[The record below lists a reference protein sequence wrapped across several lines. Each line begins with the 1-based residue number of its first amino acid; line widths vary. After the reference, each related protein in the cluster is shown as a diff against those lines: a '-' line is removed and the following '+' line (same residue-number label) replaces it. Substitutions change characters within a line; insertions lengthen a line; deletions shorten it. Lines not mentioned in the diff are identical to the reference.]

1 MLEYTLE
8 YNELTEEP
16 GDLRARVVNVRSY
29 TEQELIDK
37 ILQIGAGLTRSDV
50 VSVLEAMKQVTAG
63 ILADGGAVHTEL
75 FNASPSIQG
84 VFNAPDETYNADK
97 HKISINFHIG
107 SGLRKAVAD
116 IKVKKVIAV
125 SSGTIIISVTDI
137 KTGSVNGTLTPGRDL
152 KITGV
157 KIKIAGDDPDVG
169 LYFVPASGTPVK
181 ADPSDFVINNPSEV
195 IALIPALTP
204 GTWQV
209 RIVTQYSGSKDLKT
223 PRTVTFDKDLTVT
236 AP

>member
-1 MLEYTLE
+1 M
-8 YNELTEEP
+8 
-16 GDLRARVVNVRSY
+16 
-29 TEQELIDK
+29 
-37 ILQIGAGLTRSDV
+37 
-50 VSVLEAMKQVTAG
+50 
-63 ILADGGAVHTEL
+63 
-75 FNASPSIQG
+75 
-84 VFNAPDETYNADK
+84 
-97 HKISINFHIG
+97 
-107 SGLRKAVAD
+107 
-116 IKVKKVIAV
+116 KKVIAV
-125 SSGTIIISVTDI
+125 SSGTVIISVIDI

-204 GTWQV
+204 GVWQV

-223 PRTVTFDKDLTVT
+223 PRTVTFDKELTVT
-236 AP
+236 TP

>member
-16 GDLRARVVNVRSY
+16 GDLRAQVVNARSY

-50 VSVLEAMKQVTAG
+50 VSVLEAIKQVIAD
-63 ILADGGAVHTEL
+63 ILADGGTVHCDL
-75 FNASPSIQG
+75 FNISFSIQG
-84 VFNAPDETYNADK
+84 VFHSPDETFDPAK
-97 HKISINFHIG
+97 HKIKINFHIG
-107 SGLRKAVAD
+107 SGLRKAVSD
-116 IKVKKVIAV
+116 VKVKKVAAV
-125 SSGTIIISVTDI
+125 LSGTIITSVTDI

-152 KITGV
+152 KIAGV
-157 KIKIAGDDPDVG
+157 KIKIVGDNPDVG

-181 ADPSDFVINNPSEV
+181 ADPSDFVINNPSELIV
-195 IALIPALTP
+195 LIPALTP
-204 GTWQV
+204 GVWHV
-209 RIVTQYSGSKDLKT
+209 RIVTQYSSSKIIKT
-223 PRTVTFDKDLTVT
+223 PRTVTFDKELTVT

>member
-1 MLEYTLE
+1 
-8 YNELTEEP
+8 
-16 GDLRARVVNVRSY
+16 
-29 TEQELIDK
+29 
-37 ILQIGAGLTRSDV
+37 
-50 VSVLEAMKQVTAG
+50 
-63 ILADGGAVHTEL
+63 
-75 FNASPSIQG
+75 
-84 VFNAPDETYNADK
+84 
-97 HKISINFHIG
+97 
-107 SGLRKAVAD
+107 LRKAVAD

-125 SSGTIIISVTDI
+125 SSGTVIISVIDI

-204 GTWQV
+204 GVWQV
-209 RIVTQYSGSKDLKT
+209 RIVTQYSGSRDLKT
-223 PRTVTFDKDLTVT
+223 PAPSPLTKT
-236 AP
+236 SLYSKA

>member
-8 YNELTEEP
+8 YNELTEES
-16 GDLRARVVNVRSY
+16 GDLRAQVVNARSY

-50 VSVLEAMKQVTAG
+50 VSVLEALRQVTAS
-63 ILADGGAVHTEL
+63 ILADGGAVHCEL
-75 FNASPSIQG
+75 FNTSFSIQG
-84 VFNAPDETYNADK
+84 VFNAPDETFNPAK
-97 HKISINFHIG
+97 QKIKINFHAG
-107 SGLRKAVAD
+107 SGLRNAITD

-125 SSGTIIISVTDI
+125 SSGTIIVSVIDI
-137 KTGSVNGTLTPGRDL
+137 KTGSINSILTPGRDL

-169 LYFVPASGTPVK
+169 LYFVPASGSPVK

-195 IALIPALTP
+195 IALIPALTS
-204 GTWQV
+204 GVWQV
-209 RIVTQYSGSKDLKT
+209 RIVTQYSGSRDLKT